1 MKTKLLAVL
10 AFLLSGQLFAQS
22 LRVEPANWW
31 VGMRIP
37 QLQLLIYGK
46 DIASTTPQF
55 SYPGVTLQRVT
66 RVENSNYLFLDIYID
81 NARTVPGRFD
91 ILFQKNNKT
100 VNKYTYELMAR
111 EANSASRASFTPADV
126 MYLITPDRFANGDPA
141 NDKVVSLKEGVTRAD
156 ENGRHGGD
164 LKGVMDHLDY
174 IRDMG
179 FTAIWMTPVLQND
192 QPNYSYH
199 GYSITDFYA
208 VDARMGSN
216 QQYKELS
223 EKATRLGIKVVM
235 DMVFNHCGSEHWW
248 MKDLPS
254 SDWIN
259 FSDNIQYTNHRKTVT
274 QDPHVAKNDSILLSD
289 GWFSKTMPDLNQKN
303 PLMAAYLIQNSI
315 WWIEYAG
322 LGGIRVDTYPY
333 PDMYFMADWTKRI
346 ATEYPH
352 MNIVGEEWSENPAS
366 VAYWQRGKKNQNG
379 YVSWLPSL
387 MDFPVQGAL
396 IRALSEEEKYNA
408 GGFLYLYDI
417 LANDFQYANSDNLV
431 VFADN
436 HDIHRLY
443 NQVGK
448 DTGLVKLA
456 LAFVLTSRGIPQL
469 MYGTELNIEG
479 QTHGQ
484 IRSDFPGGWPG
495 DAVNAF
501 LGKGLTPEQLSIQ
514 AFVKKLVRWRRQ
526 HPVLSDGRLVHYRPL
541 KEAYVYIRYNDKG
554 KVLVVLNKNKT
565 PLSLDLA
572 PYRAELGA
580 SRQGMD
586 VLTGNIL
593 SLDQPVAVPARSPLI
608 IEIKN

>member
-1 MKTKLLAVL
+1 MKTKMLVIL
-10 AFLLSGQLFAQS
+10 AFLLSGKMFAQQ

-31 VGMRIP
+31 VGMRTP

-46 DIASTTPQF
+46 DIASSTPQL

-66 RVENSNYLFLDIYID
+66 RVENSNYLFLDLYID
-81 NARTVPGRFD
+81 NANTVPGKFD

-111 EANSASRASFTPADV
+111 EPNSAGRASFTPADI

-141 NDKVVSLKEGVTRAD
+141 NDKVAALKEGVNRAD

-164 LKGVMDHLDY
+164 LKGIIDHLDY
-174 IRDMG
+174 VRDMG

-223 EKATRLGIKVVM
+223 EKASRMGIKIVM

-254 SDWIN
+254 RDWIN
-259 FSDNIQYTNHRKTVT
+259 FSDNVQYTNHRKTVT
-274 QDPHVAKNDSILLSD
+274 QDPHVAKSDSILLSD

-346 ATEYPH
+346 ATEYPN

-366 VAYWQRGKKNQNG
+366 VSYWQRGKKNQNG

-408 GGFLYLYDI
+408 GGFLHLYDI

-469 MYGTELNIEG
+469 MYGAELNMEG

-484 IRSDFPGGWPG
+484 IRSDFPGGWSG
-495 DAVNAF
+495 DAVNVF
-501 LGKGLTPEQLSIQ
+501 TGKGLSPEQLSIQ
-514 AFVKKLVRWRRQ
+514 AFVKTLVRWRRQ
-526 HPVLSDGRLVHYRPL
+526 HPVLSDGKLVHYRPL
-541 KEAYVYIRYNDKG
+541 KEAYVYLRYNEKG
-554 KVLVVLNKNKT
+554 KVLVILNKNKT
-565 PLSLDLA
+565 ALSLDLA

-580 SRQGMD
+580 ARQGTD